1 MDTSELIRRAESG
14 LEGNHPEH
22 GFPVPGGAS
31 EAGAGY
37 ALLALVAEQRAT
49 NWHLNGIADSLSRIA
64 KVLEERPAPAATPEP
79 EPKRRLWLPT
89 RRRTGE

>member
-14 LEGNHPEH
+14 LKGNHPEH

-49 NWHLNGIADSLSRIA
+49 NWHLNGIAHSLARIA
-64 KVLEERPAPAATPEP
+64 KVLEERPEPVEAPEP
-79 EPKRRLWLPT
+79 PKRRLWLPT

>member
-14 LEGNHPEH
+14 LKGNHPEH
-22 GFPVPGGAS
+22 DFPVPGGAS

-37 ALLALVAEQRAT
+37 ALLALVAEQRST

-64 KVLEERPAPAATPEP
+64 KALEQGPESVAPPEP
-79 EPKRRLWLPT
+79 PKRRLWLPT
-89 RRRTGE
+89 RRRTGD